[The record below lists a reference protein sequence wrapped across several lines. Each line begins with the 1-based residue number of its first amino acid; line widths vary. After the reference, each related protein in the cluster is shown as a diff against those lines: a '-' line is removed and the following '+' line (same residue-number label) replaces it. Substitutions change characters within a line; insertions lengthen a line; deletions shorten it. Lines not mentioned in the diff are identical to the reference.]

1 MDSGFATATA
11 TDTRAWLWVAS
22 FLSLIY
28 SLLCLAARFT
38 GKWDLLWWDDL
49 ILSGGYS
56 SAIVHWG
63 FLFQAFTSGVG
74 VASIAISRDQ
84 LNVAAMMYFG
94 SRIPGFVAHC
104 LAKLSIL
111 VFTRRIFAGDIYKES
126 VFFGVSYAATI
137 IYGVL
142 GVLLSSAG
150 CRPADSLTPSVNA
163 VCDFNTA
170 RWTIITAF
178 DGLTELI
185 ILAMPIWFISKNQ
198 LKASKK
204 RIVIFVYMFRLI
216 VIGFSIATT
225 STYFDFLKTTSNDP
239 IDIAPTI
246 AWQEVSLGFS
256 LISASFPC
264 LRSFLWAFMSRGLM
278 TMYGNT
284 TASASESRSQNQS
297 VQLRSMNKSY
307 ASQADRD
314 PTGGGPRLRPE
325 RALEYSVHVRGDAP
339 TSSLTAG
346 SRKKYSQIDPYGSRK
361 RSDDSDQM
369 IIHHE
374 TSYRVESSY

>member
-1 MDSGFATATA
+1 MDSGFATATS
-11 TDTRAWLWVAS
+11 TDSRSWLWVAS

-28 SLLCLAARFT
+28 SVLCLAARFT

-49 ILSGGYS
+49 ILGAGYM
-56 SAIVHWG
+56 ATVVHWG
-63 FLFQAFTSGVG
+63 FLFQALSDGVG
-74 VASIAISRDQ
+74 VASIALTTPELSD
-84 LNVAAMMYFG
+84 AARMYFG
-94 SRIPGFVAHC
+94 SRIPAFVAHC

-111 VFTRRIFAGDIYKES
+111 VFTRRIFAGDIYKENI
-126 VFFGVSYAATI
+126 FFGVSYAFTI
-137 IYGVL
+137 AYGVL

-150 CRPADSLTPSVNA
+150 CRPQESLVASVDA
-163 VCDFNTA
+163 VCDANAA
-170 RWTIITAF
+170 RWAVITAF
-178 DGLTELI
+178 DGITELI

-225 STYFDFLKTTSNDP
+225 ASYFNFLNDGNDS
-239 IDIAPTI
+239 IDIAPVI

-284 TASASESRSQNQS
+284 TASASESRSHNAS
-297 VQLRSMNKSY
+297 VQLRSMNKSHI
-307 ASQADRD
+307 SQADGD
-314 PTGGGPRLRPE
+314 GPRLRPE
-325 RALEYSVHVRGDAP
+325 RHLEYSVMVRGDAP
-339 TSSLTAG
+339 A
-346 SRKKYSQIDPYGSRK
+346 RQKRSQLDPYTSRK